1 MCLVESVEKQK
12 QMSYAG
18 MFAAKRRVGN
28 EMAETRRELALLKDD
43 VTEQYVSLLKDTQNC
58 ERTRVREREREKSC
72 VNEEPEEYG
81 IVCRPNTDI

>member
-1 MCLVESVEKQK
+1 MVVGYVVCLVESVEKQK

-58 ERTRVREREREKSC
+58 ERTRVRERERNP
-72 VNEEPEEYG
+72 V
-81 IVCRPNTDI
+81 